1 MIFLAAVLYGCDDY
15 LDVTPKGLL
24 LPEST
29 QDFSEMMGDPAI
41 PSNAYPIVDLM
52 GDNCFMEEDQLLS
65 LIHI

>member
-52 GDNCFMEEDQLLS
+52 GR
-65 LIHI
+65 